1 MKMPL
6 HSIFKHPLKS
16 ALLFMVLALLLT
28 QCSKSSSPSADPGVP
43 VADDPP
49 PQDNSPASNPSPNLL
64 FVLADDLGI
73 DAMPG
78 YALGAQK
85 PSLPTL
91 EGLANNGLRFTQ
103 AWANPVCSPTRAS
116 ILTGKYGC
124 RTGVLGVEQN
134 NNMDP
139 NERILQRAFNE
150 QTNGAYR
157 TSIIGKWHV
166 SAGND
171 FDLPEA
177 MGVDHYAGLFG
188 GGVDDY
194 SEWRLT
200 ANGSTT
206 VQNSYITSALTDMA
220 LEWITA
226 QEQP

>member
-49 PQDNSPASNPSPNLL
+49 PQDDSPASNPSPNLL

-78 YALGAQK
+78 YALGM
-85 PSLPTL
+85 PTL
-91 EGLANNGLRFTQ
+91 ELANNGLRFTYF
-103 AWANPVCSPTRAS
+103 N
-116 ILTGKYGC
+116 LF
-124 RTGVLGVEQN
+124 LEQN

-206 VQNSYITSALTDMA
+206 VQNSYITTALTDMA